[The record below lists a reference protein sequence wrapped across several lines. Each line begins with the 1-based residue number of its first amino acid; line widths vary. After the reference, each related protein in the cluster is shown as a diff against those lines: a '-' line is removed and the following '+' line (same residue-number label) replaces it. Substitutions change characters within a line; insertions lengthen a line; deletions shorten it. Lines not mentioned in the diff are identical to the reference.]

1 MNLPNKLTVL
11 RIILSPLYFVFFF
24 LPQWTG
30 GGALVSAILLSL
42 VFILI
47 EVSDLLDGYIARK
60 HNLVTD
66 IGKVLDPFADVLS
79 RLTYFVCFA
88 YAGIMPLWILLV
100 LMYRE
105 IGITF
110 VRMLMM
116 RKGTAM
122 AASVFGKAKAVTYML
137 SGIVGLFMH
146 ISGLIGLPQ
155 GLYDVI
161 RVAGLVIFVVA
172 ALSSVLSFLTYIV
185 AIAKDEKASASA

>member
-155 GLYDVI
+155 GLHAVL

>member
-1 MNLPNKLTVL
+1 
-11 RIILSPLYFVFFF
+11 
-24 LPQWTG
+24 
-30 GGALVSAILLSL
+30 
-42 VFILI
+42 
-47 EVSDLLDGYIARK
+47 
-60 HNLVTD
+60 
-66 IGKVLDPFADVLS
+66 
-79 RLTYFVCFA
+79 
-88 YAGIMPLWILLV
+88 MPLWILLV
-100 LMYRE
+100 LMFRE

-172 ALSSVLSFLTYIV
+172 ALSSVLSF
-185 AIAKDEKASASA
+185 

>member
-155 GLYDVI
+155 GLHDVL
-161 RVAGLVIFVVA
+161 RVTGLVIFVVA

>member
-155 GLYDVI
+155 GLHDVL